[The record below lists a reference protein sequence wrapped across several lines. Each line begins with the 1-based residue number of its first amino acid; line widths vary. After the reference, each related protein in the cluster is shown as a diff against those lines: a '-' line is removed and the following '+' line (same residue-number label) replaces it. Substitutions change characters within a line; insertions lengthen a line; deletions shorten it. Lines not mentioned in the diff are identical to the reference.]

1 MGRAGGGEVDGTGLQ
16 DIGDGWG
23 ATAIR
28 KKVNDFNGKSAA
40 AVAVITAMYVAL
52 PV

>member
-1 MGRAGGGEVDGTGLQ
+1 MYKRQLQ
-16 DIGDGWG
+16 DIEDESV